1 VSKNTHIFF
10 ALIGYMS
17 VSYSSAILMRQL
29 KFFNSLK
36 NLLYLQSIDYNHQP
50 NCQLMKLS
58 CILSDQTVPYKNIAL
73 EEYLLWNVEKNECI
87 LYLWQN
93 WRTVVIGVNQNP
105 WKECHVK
112 EIEQDEGFLARRLSG
127 GGAVFHD
134 LGNLNFTFLVRE
146 EDYDLERQLEVIIR
160 AVAKFGIHAE
170 RSGRNDILTDGKKF
184 SGNAFYNSRGHCYH
198 HGTLLMD
205 VDMANLSRYLNVSYA
220 KLQSKGVDSVRSRVI
235 NLKEL
240 APEMTIASLQNAL
253 IEAFGEVYGGIPVQ
267 LPIEQINQDQVEQA
281 AEKFASWEWRLGRK
295 LPFTAEYN
303 NRFEWGDLT
312 LQFCVESGIIKDA
325 IAYSD
330 GMETDFIKAIGDALK
345 GIIFSSPEINKK
357 IEQLAETQPVSD
369 IVLSDIV
376 GFVQKNNF

>member
-1 VSKNTHIFF
+1 
-10 ALIGYMS
+10 
-17 VSYSSAILMRQL
+17 
-29 KFFNSLK
+29 
-36 NLLYLQSIDYNHQP
+36 
-50 NCQLMKLS
+50 MKLS
-58 CILSDQTVPYKNIAL
+58 YILSDQTVPYKNIAL

-93 WRTVVIGVNQNP
+93 RRTVVIGVNQNP

-134 LGNLNFTFLVRE
+134 LGNMNFTFLVRE
-146 EDYDLERQLEVIIR
+146 EDYDLERQLDVIIC
-160 AVAKFGIHAE
+160 AVAKLGIHAE

-184 SGNAFYNSRGHCYH
+184 SGNAFYSSRGHCYH
-198 HGTLLMD
+198 HGTLLVD

-240 APEMTIASLQNAL
+240 APGMTIATLQNAL
-253 IEAFGEVYGGIPVQ
+253 IEAFGEVYAGTPVQ
-267 LPIEQINQDQVEQA
+267 LPIERINHDQVEQA

-295 LPFTAEYN
+295 LPFTAEYSD
-303 NRFEWGDLT
+303 RFGWGDLV

-330 GMETDFIKAIGDALK
+330 GMETDFIKAIGDTLK
-345 GIIFSSPEINKK
+345 GCIFSSSEISKK
-357 IEQLAETQPVSD
+357 IKQLSEQEYVSD
-369 IVLSDIV
+369 IILSDIV
-376 GFVQKNNF
+376 SFVQKNNF

>member
-1 VSKNTHIFF
+1 MN
-10 ALIGYMS
+10 L
-17 VSYSSAILMRQL
+17 SY
-29 KFFNSLK
+29 
-36 NLLYLQSIDYNHQP
+36 
-50 NCQLMKLS
+50 
-58 CILSDQTVPYKNIAL
+58 ILSNQTVPYKNIAM
-73 EEYLLWNVEKNECI
+73 EEYLLLNVEKGECI

-93 WRTVVIGVNQNP
+93 RRTVVIGVNQNP

-112 EIEQDEGFLARRLSG
+112 ELEEDEGFLARRLSG

-146 EDYDLERQLEVIIR
+146 EDYNLEKQLEVIIR
-160 AVAKFGIHAE
+160 AMAKFGIHAE

-198 HGTLLMD
+198 HGTLLVD

-240 APEMTIASLQNAL
+240 APEMTIETLEKAL
-253 IEAFGEVYGGIPVQ
+253 VEAFGEVYGGVPER
-267 LPIEQINQDQVEQA
+267 LSEQRLNHEELERG
-281 AEKFASWEWRLGRK
+281 AERFASWEWRLGRK

-312 LQFCVESGIIKDA
+312 LQFCVEGGVIEDA
-325 IAYSD
+325 VAYSD
-330 GMETDFIKAIGDALK
+330 GMETGFINAMGGALK
-345 GIIFSSPEINKK
+345 GVLFSSSEINKR
-357 IEQLAETQPVSD
+357 IRLLAESESVSD
-369 IVLSDIV
+369 ATLTDIMN
-376 GFVQKNNF
+376 FVQENNF

>member
-1 VSKNTHIFF
+1 
-10 ALIGYMS
+10 
-17 VSYSSAILMRQL
+17 
-29 KFFNSLK
+29 
-36 NLLYLQSIDYNHQP
+36 
-50 NCQLMKLS
+50 MKLS
-58 CILSDQTVPYKNIAL
+58 YILSDQTIPYKNIAL
-73 EEYLLWNVEKNECI
+73 EEYLFWNVEGNECI

-93 WRTVVIGVNQNP
+93 RRTVVIGVNQNP

-112 EIEQDEGFLARRLSG
+112 ELEQDDGFLARRLSG

-146 EDYDLERQLEVIIR
+146 EDYNLERQLEVIIR
-160 AVAKFGIHAE
+160 AISKFGIHAE

-184 SGNAFYNSRGHCYH
+184 SGNAFLSSRGHCYH

-205 VDMANLSRYLNVSYA
+205 VDMANLSRYLNVSHA

-240 APEMTIASLQNAL
+240 APGMTIGALQNSL
-253 IEAFGEVYGGIPVQ
+253 IEAFGEVYGGVPMQ
-267 LPIEQINQDQVEQA
+267 LPAERLNQNEIERA

-295 LPFTAEYN
+295 LPFAAEYN

-330 GMETDFIKAIGDALK
+330 GMETDFIKAIGAALK
-345 GIIFSSPEINKK
+345 EVVFSSSEINKK
-357 IEQLAETQPVSD
+357 IKQLAEIESVSD
-369 IVLSDIV
+369 VILADIV
-376 GFVQKNNF
+376 NFVQENNF

>member
-1 VSKNTHIFF
+1 
-10 ALIGYMS
+10 M
-17 VSYSSAILMRQL
+17 
-29 KFFNSLK
+29 
-36 NLLYLQSIDYNHQP
+36 
-50 NCQLMKLS
+50 
-58 CILSDQTVPYKNIAL
+58 
-73 EEYLLWNVEKNECI
+73 LWNVEENECI

-93 WRTVVIGVNQNP
+93 RRTVVIGVNQNP

-112 EIEQDEGFLARRLSG
+112 ELEQDDGFLARRLSG

-146 EDYDLERQLEVIIR
+146 EGYSLERQLDVIIH
-160 AVAKFGIHAE
+160 AVAKFGIYAE

-184 SGNAFYNSRGHCYH
+184 SGNAFLNSRGHCYH
-198 HGTLLMD
+198 HGTLLVD
-205 VDMANLSRYLNVSYA
+205 VDMANLSKYLNVSHA

-240 APEMTIASLQNAL
+240 APEMTIEALQNAL
-253 IEAFGEVYGGIPVQ
+253 IKAFGEVYEGDPAPFPAGRLNHKEVDK
-267 LPIEQINQDQVEQA
+267 N

-312 LQFCVESGIIKDA
+312 LQFCVEGGIIKDA

-330 GMETDFIKAIGDALK
+330 GMETNFINAIGGALI
-345 GIIFSSPEINKK
+345 GCVFSSCEINKK
-357 IEQLAETQPVSD
+357 IKRIAENEPVSD
-369 IVLSDIV
+369 TILNDITN
-376 GFVQKNNF
+376 FVRDNNF